1 MRTACR
7 FSSGDPTH
15 LFTGVYCAGS
25 INVRFIFG
33 LHVTNLLAVRTGFG
47 SINYRDILQYI
58 ALGDK
63 RLSQEL
69 NDDDDEDDVDK
80 GVWGASPI
88 VDIQLSTSDLE
99 EVSSHEEPHI

>member
-1 MRTACR
+1 LCRQHKREIYIWLTRYQLAC
-7 FSSGDPTH
+7 
-15 LFTGVYCAGS
+15 C
-25 INVRFIFG
+25 I
-33 LHVTNLLAVRTGFG
+33 RTGFG